1 MRAIIYYLLFSHI
14 MIYLYNWETKMNI
27 DKFNTILENVK
38 EELFRLIESEMGV
51 SDYDKIRV
59 KNIFEGYISTNI
71 YGLEEIKKKFNL
83 FCNNIL
89 KIEKA
94 HITKNKGAIE
104 IEGFQADFYD
114 KKNIFKLITYIE
126 PVRLYSLTLNQENE
140 IFLYVDYDKMN
151 INSCFH
157 VLSVTKNNET
167 HKAMW
172 AQEDKFYIY
181 LNQTILN
188 EMLNEDIKLKKDL
201 LLKIKRL
208 KEIHFYFVNPLYN
221 TVDVDFKMNINK
233 VKEEYKHLLE
243 IDINKYK
250 PENIF
255 EIKDLI
261 LINCDIDILK
271 KVNLFS
277 KNNLKDIKHN

>member
-1 MRAIIYYLLFSHI
+1 
-14 MIYLYNWETKMNI
+14 MNI